1 MINTVEI
8 LGKNCGDK
16 SQVVLRK
23 EEEQLDKNRTCSYIK
38 FVVKNFKKFTL
49 LNVFLTLVKYF

>member
-38 FVVKNFKKFTL
+38 FVVKNFKLKNL
-49 LNVFLTLVKYF
+49 HY